1 MKKISSL
8 KRKPSPYKV
17 TDKVRVRKSYY
28 TFSEEYPVDRFQ
40 ISRRKRLYSKRK
52 KLNIVLSALLF
63 TVLLISSFFVM
74 NIALNISGAPINPP
88 ADKTKVDTSAIKA
101 LKEDGIRALYMPS
114 DKLSD
119 KEYVK
124 DFIREIRK
132 KNGNSVVI
140 DFKNAYGK
148 LAYTSLQNY
157 AIIGKCNHL
166 DNDTARKAIDI
177 FTSKGITVIARIYCF
192 EDPAVAETF
201 PAIAVKYMDTD
212 VNWRDNTTENGN
224 GWLNPVSK
232 RAKNYL
238 YGIMEELYAMNIRGF
253 MLESVQFPDGLKS
266 GATYPGE
273 KESSKRNEVLKSF
286 VSTVRKKLP
295 KDALLIVSEGAT
307 DAAKG
312 NESIYFGSMADVSVD
327 AVAADTRE
335 RNEEITVNRKEK
347 FTSVLSMY
355 GEISKRFTKKI
366 IIPVISTE
374 EYSRSYIRAMKKNG
388 YTSYILIDEN
398 GKY

>member
-140 DFKNAYGK
+140 DFKNADGK

-312 NESIYFGSMADVSVD
+312 NESIYFGSMSDISVD

>member
-88 ADKTKVDTSAIKA
+88 ADKTKVDTSAVKA
-101 LKEDGIRALYMPS
+101 LKEDGIRALYMPA

-124 DFIREIRK
+124 DFVREIRK

-140 DFKNAYGK
+140 DFKNADGK

-224 GWLNPVSK
+224 GWLNPISK

-307 DAAKG
+307 DASKG
-312 NESIYFGSMADVSVD
+312 NESIYFGSMSDISVD
-327 AVAADTRE
+327 AIAADTRE

>member
-40 ISRRKRLYSKRK
+40 ISRRKRLYSKRRRT
-52 KLNIVLSALLF
+52 NIILSALLF
-63 TVLLISSFFVM
+63 VVVLVSSFFVM

-88 ADKTKVDTSAIKA
+88 ADKTKVDTTVIKE
-101 LKEDGIRALYMPS
+101 LKAEGIRALYMPS

-119 KEYVK
+119 KEYVR
-124 DFIREIRK
+124 DFVREIKK

-140 DFKNAYGK
+140 DFKNTEGK

-157 AIIGKCNHL
+157 AIIGKCNLL

-192 EDPAVAETF
+192 EDPAVAETI
-201 PAIAVKYMDTD
+201 PAIAVKYMGTD
-212 VNWRDNTTENGN
+212 VNWRDNSTENGN

-238 YGIMEELYAMNIRGF
+238 YGIIEELYAMNVRGF
-253 MLESVQFPDGLKS
+253 MLESVQFPDGAKS

-286 VSTVRKKLP
+286 ISTVNKKLP
-295 KDALLIVSEGAT
+295 KDALLIVSESAS
-307 DAAKG
+307 DASLG
-312 NESIYFGSMADVSVD
+312 NEDIYFGSMSDISAD

-335 RNEEITVNRKEK
+335 RNPEITVERKEK
-347 FTSVLSMY
+347 FSTVISMY
-355 GEISKRFTKKI
+355 GEISKRFPKKI
-366 IIPVISTE
+366 VIPIISMD
-374 EYSRSYIRAMKKNG
+374 EYSRSYIRTMKKNG
-388 YTSYILIDEN
+388 YTSFILIDEN
-398 GKY
+398 GNY

>member
-101 LKEDGIRALYMPS
+101 LKEDGIRALYMPA

-140 DFKNAYGK
+140 DFKNADGK

-224 GWLNPVSK
+224 GWLNPISK

-312 NESIYFGSMADVSVD
+312 NESIYFGSMSDISVD

-335 RNEEITVNRKEK
+335 RSEEITVNRKEK
-347 FTSVLSMY
+347 FSSVLSMY

>member
-140 DFKNAYGK
+140 DFKNADGK

-212 VNWRDNTTENGN
+212 VNWRDNTTESGN

-312 NESIYFGSMADVSVD
+312 NESIYFGSMADISVD

>member
-1 MKKISSL
+1 MKKLSSL

-40 ISRRKRLYSKRK
+40 ISRRKRLYSKRR
-52 KLNIVLSALLF
+52 KLNLILGALLF
-63 TVLLISSFFVM
+63 VVLAVSSFFVM
-74 NIALNISGAPINPP
+74 NVALNISNAPINPP
-88 ADKTKVDTSAIKA
+88 TDKTKVDTTVIKS
-101 LKEDGIRALYMPS
+101 LKEEGIRALYMPS
-114 DKLSD
+114 EKLSD

-124 DFIREIRK
+124 DFVREIKK

-140 DFKNAYGK
+140 DFKNAEGK

-157 AIIGKCNHL
+157 AIIGKCNTL

-192 EDPAVAETF
+192 RDPAVAETF

-212 VNWRDNTTENGN
+212 VNWRDNTTENGD

-238 YGIMEELYAMNIRGF
+238 YGIIEELYAMNIRGF
-253 MLESVQFPDGLKS
+253 MLESVQFPDGTKS

-273 KESSKRNEVLKSF
+273 KESSKRNQVLKDF
-286 VSTVRKKLP
+286 VSAVNKKLP
-295 KDALLIVSEGAT
+295 KDAILIVSEGAT
-307 DAAKG
+307 DAAQG
-312 NESIYFGSMADVSVD
+312 NDSIYFGTMSSISAD
-327 AVAADTRE
+327 AIAADTRN
-335 RNEEITVNRKEK
+335 RSEELVLDKKDKFSSLISLYGTVSKSFPK
-347 FTSVLSMY
+347 KLVIPIISMD
-355 GEISKRFTKKI
+355 
-366 IIPVISTE
+366 
-374 EYSRSYIRAMKKNG
+374 EYSRSYIRTMKKNS

-398 GKY
+398 GNY

>member
-88 ADKTKVDTSAIKA
+88 TDKTKVDTSAIKA

-140 DFKNAYGK
+140 DFKNADGK

-312 NESIYFGSMADVSVD
+312 NESIYFGSMSDVSVD

>member
-101 LKEDGIRALYMPS
+101 LKEDGIRALFMPS

-140 DFKNAYGK
+140 DFKNADGK

-335 RNEEITVNRKEK
+335 RSEEITVNRKEK

>member
-140 DFKNAYGK
+140 DFKNADGK

-224 GWLNPVSK
+224 GWLNPISK

-312 NESIYFGSMADVSVD
+312 NESIYFGSMSDISVD

>member
-101 LKEDGIRALYMPS
+101 FKEDGIRALYMPS

-124 DFIREIRK
+124 DFVREIRK

-140 DFKNAYGK
+140 DFKNADGK

-177 FTSKGITVIARIYCF
+177 FTSKGIMVIARIYCF

>member
-74 NIALNISGAPINPP
+74 NIALNISGAPINPT

-140 DFKNAYGK
+140 DFKNADGK

-335 RNEEITVNRKEK
+335 RSEEITVNRKEK

>member
-140 DFKNAYGK
+140 DFKNADGK

-312 NESIYFGSMADVSVD
+312 NESIYFGSMTDVSVD

>member
-140 DFKNAYGK
+140 DFKNADGK

-177 FTSKGITVIARIYCF
+177 FTSKGIMVIARIYCF

-201 PAIAVKYMDTD
+201 PTTAVKYMDTD

-312 NESIYFGSMADVSVD
+312 NESIYFGSMSDISVD

>member
-140 DFKNAYGK
+140 DFKNADGK

-224 GWLNPVSK
+224 GWLNPISK

>member
-312 NESIYFGSMADVSVD
+312 NESIYFGSMSDVSVD

>member
-140 DFKNAYGK
+140 DFKNADGK

-273 KESSKRNEVLKSF
+273 KESSKRNEVLKTF

>member
-88 ADKTKVDTSAIKA
+88 TDKTKVDTSAIKA

-140 DFKNAYGK
+140 DFKNADGK

-312 NESIYFGSMADVSVD
+312 NESIYFGSMADISVD

>member
-88 ADKTKVDTSAIKA
+88 TDKTKVDTSAVKA

-140 DFKNAYGK
+140 DFKNADGK

-157 AIIGKCNHL
+157 AIIGKCKETLRFAVHKRVL
-166 DNDTARKAIDI
+166 TG
-177 FTSKGITVIARIYCF
+177 TF
-192 EDPAVAETF
+192 EE
-201 PAIAVKYMDTD
+201 
-212 VNWRDNTTENGN
+212 
-224 GWLNPVSK
+224 
-232 RAKNYL
+232 
-238 YGIMEELYAMNIRGF
+238 
-253 MLESVQFPDGLKS
+253 
-266 GATYPGE
+266 
-273 KESSKRNEVLKSF
+273 
-286 VSTVRKKLP
+286 
-295 KDALLIVSEGAT
+295 
-307 DAAKG
+307 
-312 NESIYFGSMADVSVD
+312 
-327 AVAADTRE
+327 
-335 RNEEITVNRKEK
+335 
-347 FTSVLSMY
+347 
-355 GEISKRFTKKI
+355 
-366 IIPVISTE
+366 
-374 EYSRSYIRAMKKNG
+374 
-388 YTSYILIDEN
+388 
-398 GKY
+398 

>member
-224 GWLNPVSK
+224 GWLNPISK

-312 NESIYFGSMADVSVD
+312 NENIYFGSMSDISVD

-335 RNEEITVNRKEK
+335 RSEEITVNRKEK
-347 FTSVLSMY
+347 FSSVLSMY

>member
-74 NIALNISGAPINPP
+74 NIALNISGAPINPT

-140 DFKNAYGK
+140 DFKNADGK

-177 FTSKGITVIARIYCF
+177 FTSKGIMVIARIYCF

-312 NESIYFGSMADVSVD
+312 NESIYFGSMSDISVD

-347 FTSVLSMY
+347 FTSVISMY

>member
-140 DFKNAYGK
+140 DFKNADGK

-273 KESSKRNEVLKSF
+273 KESSKRNEVLKRF

-312 NESIYFGSMADVSVD
+312 NESIYFGSMSDISVD

>member
-140 DFKNAYGK
+140 DFKNADGK

-212 VNWRDNTTENGN
+212 VNWRDNTTESGN

-312 NESIYFGSMADVSVD
+312 NESIYFGSMSDISVD

>member
-312 NESIYFGSMADVSVD
+312 NESIYFGSMSDISVD